1 MEDRSIDTLEEKQAP
16 SESSDAES
24 RRRPDRAAAARR
36 PNGGAEMAVCWLEQ
50 AVVHAVHL
58 KRRGRTQVI
67 RTETISHPKEAGRFR
82 RSLGKRCTVVALL
95 PRSAY
100 LLKVL
105 EIPRI
110 PSREVPA
117 MLSLEAEA
125 ALPPEYGPIEISYRQ
140 LPSKNDRCD
149 RYEVYVARRE
159 VVGSFLSSLRETG
172 ISADLILPSAVAWRE
187 VLADNPHAGV
197 LVVDSCCGGI
207 CEIALSHEDGTLSVR
222 TVGVAEGKD
231 GHAALEA
238 ALTECVRSLAKHSE
252 NGSRPVVAGWLGR
265 GPAPVVNGSAVFEP
279 LRPLEDVATKGA
291 DQRPLDPAGLLAAA
305 ASLTASF
312 DMEALRCSSLLPQ
325 EMVQKAARRV
335 LHRNMAGGIAGIIVA
350 MVLAYVGLKV
360 TTNRYWDAG
369 ADLGAKIAQIR
380 KEGDSVGRRIAQL
393 AAIRAVRARQADFQ
407 DVLTGLYN
415 ATPEGITYS
424 NVDLADS
431 DTLRL
436 RGQAESLS
444 LPFLLPQKLEKQPMF
459 AEVVL
464 RDAGQSKRGGGT
476 VTEFRIDCVLF
487 RGPRQ

>member
-1 MEDRSIDTLEEKQAP
+1 
-16 SESSDAES
+16 
-24 RRRPDRAAAARR
+24 
-36 PNGGAEMAVCWLEQ
+36 
-50 AVVHAVHL
+50 
-58 KRRGRTQVI
+58 
-67 RTETISHPKEAGRFR
+67 
-82 RSLGKRCTVVALL
+82 
-95 PRSAY
+95 
-100 LLKVL
+100 
-105 EIPRI
+105 
-110 PSREVPA
+110 

-369 ADLGAKIAQIR
+369 ADLGAKIAQITDGTSHTFAMLEMVQPPGEER
-380 KEGDSVGRRIAQL
+380 CDRRGRIWCEKGGCGNITTFLPPNSSAPDEGNCQEDFVDAPC
-393 AAIRAVRARQADFQ
+393 IRLGGNNQASNTKSYTSSRSRHSGGVQALMCDASAHFVS
-407 DVLTGLYN
+407 D
-415 ATPEGITYS
+415 GI
-424 NVDLADS
+424 DLPVW
-431 DTLRL
+431 
-436 RGQAESLS
+436 QAMSTMSWEETFDP
-444 LPFLLPQKLEKQPMF
+444 PF
-459 AEVVL
+459 
-464 RDAGQSKRGGGT
+464 
-476 VTEFRIDCVLF
+476 
-487 RGPRQ
+487 